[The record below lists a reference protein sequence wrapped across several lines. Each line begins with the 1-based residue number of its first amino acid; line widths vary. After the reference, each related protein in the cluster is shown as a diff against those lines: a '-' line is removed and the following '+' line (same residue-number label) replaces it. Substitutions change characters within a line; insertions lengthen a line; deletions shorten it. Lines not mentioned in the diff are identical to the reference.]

1 MKFEFSLVY
10 LIGFSV
16 SGVILWYILDTL
28 NIKNAVEYSVF
39 LVILLIT
46 GLIVGLFHG
55 KGILDSPIKSI
66 NISGSAI
73 TYRNGLVYTRKI
85 FSPIKNFEKSSN
97 KILSFKYKRQ
107 RYR

>member
-16 SGVILWYILDTL
+16 SGVILWYILDTF

-46 GLIVGLFHG
+46 GLIVGLLHG

-66 NISGSAI
+66 NTSGSAI

-85 FSPIKNFEKSSN
+85 FSPIKNFEKNSN